1 MIYWRKCAS
10 LTGALVNVSLMKQDF
25 WKYDATVWS
34 EKQAKQVNVF
44 IYILVNSPTY
54 WLEITFI

>member
-25 WKYDATVWS
+25 WKYDANAWS

-44 IYILVNSPTY
+44 ICILVNSPTY